1 MAQATNYKKK
11 QKIQKNY
18 KYKSRT
24 LKNREF
30 MLAMWMSKRIKIVN
44 VPKNSISLSIPSQNA
59 LSKKILTKEAFA

>member
-1 MAQATNYKKK
+1 
-11 QKIQKNY
+11 
-18 KYKSRT
+18 
-24 LKNREF
+24 